1 MGLAYHFSNLVH
13 CHHGGKHDGVHM
25 DMVLGR
31 QLRILWLDE
40 KAERKERGRQKE
52 TERVGLA

>member
-1 MGLAYHFSNLVH
+1 
-13 CHHGGKHDGVHM
+13 M